1 MAIRDKG
8 KTLPKVDPNEV
19 AKALGAEPAPP
30 KVLKIRMSK
39 QVKLFLQTLP
49 SDEQRALLDHFEK
62 IARGEVPLEMSPEE
76 RAIFESEAPD
86 LEAALEEAQR
96 EDDEASEN

>member
-8 KTLPKVDPNEV
+8 KTLPKVDPDEV

-39 QVKLFLQTLP
+39 QVKMFLQTLP
-49 SDEQRALLDHFEK
+49 PDEQKALIDHFER
-62 IARGEVPLEMSPEE
+62 IASGDATGIEMTPEE
-76 RAIFESEAPD
+76 RAIFESEEGVD
-86 LEAALEEAQR
+86 LERAEFDEE
-96 EDDEASEN
+96 DETEN